1 MNDLEMQAHFVA
13 LEWLKH
19 HITVAGP
26 SVQTPESFAVTY
38 QSAYDRILKELSR
51 RPNTT
56 GSPYST
62 RR

>member
-19 HITVAGP
+19 RIAVAEP
-26 SVQTPESFAVTY
+26 SAQTPESFAATY
-38 QSAYDRILKELSR
+38 KSAYDRILKELSR

-56 GSPYST
+56 GFPYPT